1 MNDVL
6 KNGVI
11 VTKDA
16 AKEIIEGIKENKK
29 STIAVAVGSA
39 IVGGLVVG
47 AVVAIKNY
55 INREFCFFDEDDIF
69 DEELDGWADK

>member
-69 DEELDGWADK
+69 DEELDDWADK